1 MMLFSSPCMLLGCS
15 GMATSLWVFFWVREE
30 RAGFL
35 REILFGVFGVALQL
49 ILEVH
54 AIPA

>member
-1 MMLFSSPCMLLGCS
+1 MLLGCS